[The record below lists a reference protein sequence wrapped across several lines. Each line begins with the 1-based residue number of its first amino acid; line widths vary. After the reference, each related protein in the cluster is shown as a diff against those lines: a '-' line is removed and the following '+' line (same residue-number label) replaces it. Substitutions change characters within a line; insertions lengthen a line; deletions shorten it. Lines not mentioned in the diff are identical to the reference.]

1 MINGDKKRKVTD
13 GFSISESIPAGS
25 VVYIRY
31 LDHVLYRNMPEAV
44 EEAAERET
52 VGWLI
57 GERDDVLSI
66 GNDRT
71 LDKLPYTNGTAS
83 GLVLIKSCVLEIRA
97 LPLQNPSGWP
107 LISRNTDFRNA
118 ESALQT
124 KKRKIQPQ

>member
-31 LDHVLYRNMPEAV
+31 LDHVLYRNMPETV

-71 LDKLPYTNGTAS
+71 LDKLPYSIGTGG
-83 GLVLIKSCVLEIRA
+83 GLVLVKSCILEVRS
-97 LPLQNPSGWP
+97 PLQKASGWH
-107 LISRNTDFRNA
+107 LIFRNPYIKNA

-124 KKRKIQPQ
+124 NKRKIQPK